1 LGLDET
7 LDKLNATLDKLLGKS
22 RSQPKQTI
30 LTQAEI
36 AVWKLT
42 EPSYAKPIAHPT
54 KLTRKN
60 SDEDLTEPGMSGVI
74 AKYSASPD

>member
-1 LGLDET
+1 MGLDET

-22 RSQPKQTI
+22 RSQPKRTI

-42 EPSYAKPIAHPT
+42 EP
-54 KLTRKN
+54 
-60 SDEDLTEPGMSGVI
+60 
-74 AKYSASPD
+74 